1 MGLIPCHLWPGRQAW
16 IRHSG
21 DEGTSSHIS
30 DRDVEVHELQSPLGD
45 VPGGLIVVYDVTQGT
60 GGHDN
65 DGVAI
70 NVVTE
75 LALGNEHSVEQ
86 LLVLRVVGFGVGEE
100 LTDEVD
106 RSLDLEDMAL
116 LMLDHQSYTYCAHGG
131 SNIME

>member
-1 MGLIPCHLWPGRQAW
+1 M
-16 IRHSG
+16 
-21 DEGTSSHIS
+21 
-30 DRDVEVHELQSPLGD
+30 
-45 VPGGLIVVYDVTQGT
+45 VVYDVTQGT
-60 GGHDN
+60 RGHDN

-100 LTDEVD
+100 LADQVD
-106 RSLDLEDMAL
+106 RSLDLEDMSLL
-116 LMLDHQSYTYCAHGG
+116 LMLDHQGYAYCAHGG